1 MVSSSSLEM
10 GIDIGSV
17 DLVIQVGSPG
27 SIATALQRIG
37 RAGHQVG
44 GLPRARFL
52 PTSPHDLVELVA
64 LQMAIL
70 EGEMDLL
77 KFPENSLDVLA
88 QFLIGLTIIK
98 EWDID
103 DAYELVTSSWPYRSL
118 PYDDYIEVLDM
129 LDEERRVWLDWEDNR
144 FGKRGFAQMIYY
156 TNIGTIAPDNL
167 SLIHISEPTRR

>member
-1 MVSSSSLEM
+1 M

-17 DLVIQVGSPG
+17 DLVIQFGSPG

-103 DAYELVTSSWPYRSL
+103 DAYELVSSSWPYRSL
-118 PYDDYIEVLDM
+118 LT
-129 LDEERRVWLDWEDNR
+129 
-144 FGKRGFAQMIYY
+144 MI
-156 TNIGTIAPDNL
+156 
-167 SLIHISEPTRR
+167 ISKS